1 MNNQIEE
8 ILRVLEWKK
17 NEAEMLS
24 HEEPKSRE
32 YARAYF
38 AGKSQG
44 FHEAILEIKRGVSE
58 GDLK

>member
-8 ILRVLEWKK
+8 ILRALEWKK
-17 NEAEMLS
+17 NEAEKLS
-24 HEEPKSRE
+24 RKEPKSCE
-32 YARAYF
+32 AAPAYF
-38 AGKSQG
+38 AGKMQG